1 MKAKGVAEMTTH
13 SLYQR
18 ILVPLDGSSV
28 AEAVLP
34 QVQMLAECSG
44 AEVVL
49 LSVTSAPAYDY
60 YIPDAGMAVELH
72 EKQQTQYKT
81 YLERVCAQLKAKGL
95 NVRAELCSGGVA
107 ESILDYADSIQAD
120 LIAMSTHGRNGLGRF
135 LLGSVAEKVIR
146 SAKVPVLLV
155 RPR

>member
-1 MKAKGVAEMTTH
+1 MTTH

-49 LSVTSAPAYDY
+49 LSVVSTPSYDY
-60 YIPDAGMAVELH
+60 FIPDAAMAITLH
-72 EKQQTQYKT
+72 EGQQTQSKL
-81 YLERVCAQLKAKGL
+81 YLERISAELKAQGF
-95 NVRAELCSGGVA
+95 NVRAELCVGNVA
-107 ESILDYADSIQAD
+107 ESILDYAESVKAD
-120 LIAMSTHGRNGLGRF
+120 LIAMSTHGRNGIGRF

-146 SAKVPVLLV
+146 AAKVPVLLV
-155 RPR
+155 RPT

>member
-1 MKAKGVAEMTTH
+1 MTTH
-13 SLYQR
+13 TLYQR

-49 LSVTSAPAYDY
+49 FSVVNTPTYDY
-60 YIPDAGMAVELH
+60 FIPDAAMAITLH
-72 EKQQTQYKT
+72 EGQQTQTKL
-81 YLERVCAQLKAKGL
+81 YLERVCTQLKAKGL
-95 NVRAELCSGGVA
+95 TVRAELCVGNVA
-107 ESILDYADSIQAD
+107 ESILDYADSIKAD
-120 LIAMSTHGRNGLGRF
+120 LIAMSTHGRNGIGRF

-146 SAKVPVLLV
+146 AAKVPVLLV
-155 RPR
+155 RPK